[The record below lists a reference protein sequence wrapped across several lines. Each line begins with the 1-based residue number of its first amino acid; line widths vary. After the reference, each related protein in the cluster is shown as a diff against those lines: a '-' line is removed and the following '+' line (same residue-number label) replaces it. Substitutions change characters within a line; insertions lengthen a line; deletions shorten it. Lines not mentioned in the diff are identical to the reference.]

1 MKYYKDL
8 AELGVF
14 TSEEAA
20 EVMGSRINAPKN
32 LNLMIKGGSIR
43 RIKRNLYTC
52 INLATGEDLA
62 DRFLIGSKITE
73 GAFLSFHS
81 AFEYYGF
88 YNQMFYEI
96 QVASAQRFVPFEDNG
111 YKYKCFATAS
121 DAQVET
127 VRGVKTATI
136 ERTIIDSINMLGR
149 VMDAEELVKCLQLI
163 HLVREKRLVEMLR
176 IYDKDIL
183 YRKAGY
189 VLSCFKEQL
198 HISDSFFEFCKT
210 HSNPKNV
217 GKLSSMEIGPLEFI
231 SEWGIYGYKNLTDIV
246 NKGGEADV

>member
-1 MKYYKDL
+1 MKYYKEL
-8 AELGVF
+8 AALGVF
-14 TSEEAA
+14 TLEEAA
-20 EVMGSRINAPKN
+20 EVMGSSINAPKN
-32 LNLMIKGGSIR
+32 LNLMIKSGSIR

-62 DRFLIGSKITE
+62 DRFLIGSKVTE

-96 QVASAQRFVPFEDNG
+96 QVASAQRFAPFEDNG
-111 YKYKCFATAS
+111 YRYKCFATAS
-121 DAQVET
+121 DAQVEM
-127 VRGVKTATI
+127 VRGVKVATV
-136 ERTIIDSINMLGR
+136 ERTIIDSINMLGK
-149 VMDAEELVKCLQLI
+149 VMGAEELVKCLQI
-163 HLVREKRLVEMLR
+163 HLVREKRLIEMLR

-189 VLSCFKEQL
+189 VLSFFKEPL

-210 HSNPKNV
+210 QSNPENV
-217 GKLSSMEIGPLEFI
+217 GKLSSMEIRPLEFI
-231 SEWGIYGYKNLTDIV
+231 SEWGIYGYKNLTGITS
-246 NKGGEADV
+246 KGGEADV